1 MTSSSP
7 AKTEAVAN
15 RGIRRGTAR
24 FQKMN
29 QRPNADR
36 KTKSTLDENG
46 GEAITTIVSATQP
59 RTFRATRSHL
69 LVMYGEIVIAKRS
82 KPAPE
87 KRDSPEA
94 KYSATGFIAEMVS
107 GGKYS
112 P

>member
-1 MTSSSP
+1 
-7 AKTEAVAN
+7 
-15 RGIRRGTAR
+15 
-24 FQKMN
+24 
-29 QRPNADR
+29 
-36 KTKSTLDENG
+36 
-46 GEAITTIVSATQP
+46 
-59 RTFRATRSHL
+59 
-69 LVMYGEIVIAKRS
+69 MYGEIVIAKRS